1 MEKMNHIERNPWL
14 IAFPQVIL
22 VLFIVFNIIAMFAY
36 PGGTYWDSLGSGYS
50 FTQNFLSDLGR
61 TMSFSGEVNF
71 FSSQFFNM
79 SLILAGSVF
88 SIFYF
93 QVRKV
98 FSTNNQKIL
107 ALIGSFFGV
116 LGGLSLIGVGITPA
130 DLYLELHIICATWLF
145 RFLFIASLF
154 YSIVIFMHD
163 QFENKYATGYLI
175 FTFSILLY
183 ILVSE
188 LGPDPK
194 ISPFALTLQ
203 VVSQKMILLIFMASI
218 YIQTLGLKRLHK

>member
-1 MEKMNHIERNPWL
+1 VKNIDRNLW
-14 IAFPQVIL
+14 IIVFPQMVL
-22 VLFIVFNIIAMFAY
+22 GLFIVLNIIAMFSY
-36 PGGTYWDSLGSGYS
+36 SGGTYLDSLNPGYS
-50 FTQNFLSDLGR
+50 FTRNFLSDLGR

-79 SLILAGSVF
+79 SLILVGSVF

-93 QVRKV
+93 HVQRV
-98 FSTNNQKIL
+98 FSADNQRIL
-107 ALIGSFFGV
+107 SLIGSIFGV

-130 DLYLELHIICATWLF
+130 DLYLEFHIICATWLF

-154 YSIVIFMHD
+154 YSIVIFRND
-163 QFENKYATGYLI
+163 QYENKYASGYII

-194 ISPFALTLQ
+194 ISSFALTLQ
-203 VVSQKMILLIFMASI
+203 VISQKMILLIFMVSV
-218 YIQTLGLKRLHK
+218 YIQTLGLKRLER